1 MIKIRPWAILSNY
14 LYQITAIPPEHSLQI
29 VTIITIHSKI
39 KFKAKF
45 YPRLKPYTVNGA
57 I

>member
-29 VTIITIHSKI
+29 VTIITIQAKTKFII
-39 KFKAKF
+39 KFYLIIIQSTMPF
-45 YPRLKPYTVNGA
+45 D
-57 I
+57 